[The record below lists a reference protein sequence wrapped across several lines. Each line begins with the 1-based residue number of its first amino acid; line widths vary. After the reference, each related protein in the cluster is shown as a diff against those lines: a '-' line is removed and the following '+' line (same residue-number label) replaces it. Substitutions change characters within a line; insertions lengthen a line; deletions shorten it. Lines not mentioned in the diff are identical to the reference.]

1 MADYNADVV
10 IVGGGIAGCI
20 MGWKLAESGASV
32 IILEAG
38 DKIDRNKSILAYM
51 NDPNRNNDS
60 PYPQVPNAPYP
71 SMDNPNDYY
80 IQKGP
85 DNFQSN
91 YIKALGGTTWHWLGT
106 SLRFVPNDFR
116 MKSEYGVMV
125 DWPIT
130 YNDLEPWYN
139 IAESTLPVSGNSEY
153 DLGAPRSQPYMMGE
167 IPMTYSDKVIQKAF
181 ENLTL
186 PDDET
191 KKLEVRGTPQ
201 GRNSKEFD
209 GRAACCGSNNCIP
222 MCPVGAKYDA
232 SVHAAKAETA
242 GAKILTNTTAT
253 FIQTNEDAQVTG
265 IKYKTPQ
272 GEGVAVGKVYVL
284 AAHAIE
290 TPKLM
295 LMSKDDRYPNGVGNS
310 SDQVGRNLMDHNCV
324 LSYGLTKDPVFPYRA
339 PLSTAGVENV
349 KDGAFRKNRAAFR
362 IEIGNDGWSWPVGY
376 PEFLAPWMLKQ
387 SGRVYHKN
395 APVGQETRETYK
407 PEGADKEFYY
417 GKDFRNMIKQNV
429 EREIRFAFLVE
440 QPPDP
445 NNRIVPNFEQLDS
458 FGLPRPEIHYSI
470 DDYTKA
476 GINVAVELQKKML
489 DALGATQQHHS
500 WPYGAGHIVGT
511 TRMGSDPKTSVVDA
525 ELRSHDHKNM
535 FILGSNT
542 FPTVAASNPTL
553 TIVATTLRCV
563 EAVQKQ
569 LKEME

>member
-1 MADYNADVV
+1 MSDYNADVV

-20 MGWKLAESGASV
+20 MGWKLASAGASV

-38 DKIDRNKSILAYM
+38 GKVDRNKSIMAYQS
-51 NDPNRNNDS
+51 DPTRNNDT
-60 PYPQVPNAPYP
+60 PYPQSKDAPFP

-80 IQKGP
+80 VQMGP

-125 DWPIT
+125 DWPIS
-130 YNDLEPWYN
+130 YNDLEPYYGQ
-139 IAESTLPVSGNSEY
+139 AENTLPVSGNSEY
-153 DLGAPRSQPYMMGE
+153 DLGAPRSTPYQMSE
-167 IPMTYSDKVIQKAF
+167 IPMTYSDKIVAKAF

-191 KKLEVRGTPQ
+191 KKLEVRDTPQ
-201 GRNSKEFD
+201 GRNSVEFD
-209 GRAACCGSNNCIP
+209 NRPACCGSNNCIP
-222 MCPVGAKYDA
+222 MCPVGAKYDG
-232 SVHAAKAETA
+232 SMHAQKAEEA
-242 GAKILTNTTAT
+242 GARILTYSTAT
-253 FIQTNEDAQVTG
+253 FIQTGEEGKVTG
-265 IKYKTPQ
+265 IKFKTPD
-272 GEGVAVGKVYVL
+272 GEKVATGKIFIL

-295 LMSKDDRYPNGVGNS
+295 LMSRDEKYPNGVGNS
-310 SDQVGRNLMDHNCV
+310 SDMVGRNLMDHNCV
-324 LSYGLTKDPVFPYRA
+324 LSYGLAKDPLYPYRA

-349 KDGAFRKNRAAFR
+349 KDGPFRKNRAAFR

-376 PEFLAPWMLKQ
+376 PDVLSTWMLKR
-387 SGRVYHKN
+387 SGRTYKKN
-395 APVGQETRETYK
+395 SPVGQEENTSAGEK
-407 PEGADKEFYY
+407 PDFLY
-417 GKDFRNMIKQNV
+417 GEKLRNDIKQNV

-445 NNRIVPNFEQLDS
+445 NNRIVPDFEKLDS
-458 FGLPRPEIHYSI
+458 FGLPRPKIYYKI

-476 GINVAVELQKKML
+476 GINVAVETQKKML

-511 TRMGSDPKTSVVDA
+511 TCMGSDPKTSVVDA
-525 ELRSHDHKNM
+525 ELRCHDHKNM

-542 FPTVAASNPTL
+542 FPTVTASNPTL
-553 TIVATTLRCV
+553 TIVAATLRCV

-569 LKEME
+569 LAEME